1 MLLYYVEKV
10 YGNVALEDK
19 LYCKSSVIMNFA
31 VHCKLYFIKENTT
44 G

>member
-1 MLLYYVEKV
+1 MLPYYVEKV
-10 YGNVALEDK
+10 YGNVAFEDK

-31 VHCKLYFIKENTT
+31 VHCKLYFMQEKAT